1 MGLIQELT
9 RYLELKY
16 DKDGILLENKMLK
29 NKVAQLQEERDNFEI
44 KAYNLEETKKI
55 ALDEIVQNQ
64 KRIDALLRQLSEKNG
79 GKQR

>member
-29 NKVAQLQEERDNFEI
+29 NKVAQLQEERDNIEI
-44 KAYNLEETKKI
+44 KAYNLEETKKM

>member
-29 NKVAQLQEERDNFEI
+29 NKVARLQEERDNF
-44 KAYNLEETKKI
+44 
-55 ALDEIVQNQ
+55 
-64 KRIDALLRQLSEKNG
+64 
-79 GKQR
+79 

>member
-44 KAYNLEETKKI
+44 KAYNLEETKKM

>member
-16 DKDGILLENKMLK
+16 DKDGILLENKILK

-44 KAYNLEETKKI
+44 KAHNLEETKKM

>member
-9 RYLELKY
+9 RYWELKY

-44 KAYNLEETKKI
+44 KAHNLEETKKM